1 MENSTS
7 SKNNDDQQTEFK
19 RFATKRIIV
28 CTLLAVVG
36 IWLFGAVLGFFEKPS
51 QVRVAHKTDSPVGEV
66 PSADKAKPEISHE
79 PADKEVLK
87 ATEAT
92 EGSEPT
98 VGHEAAESPEATE
111 GSEPTEGHEAAESPE
126 ATKGTEATEGHEAT
140 EKKRHYDKD
149 TAGGIM
155 TPDFIALDKAL
166 TAQEAVEHLREK
178 HHDIKKPAHLF
189 VVDEHGKPLGT
200 VSMQQLMFA
209 APDSALEDVMTGDA
223 MSVKTALSHEKVKN
237 LMDRH
242 HLQTVP
248 VVDTTN
254 KLVGIVKADQ
264 MIHLAQKEATKT
276 VTHAPQ
282 PAPKPAHTEPAK
294 TAPHAPPHK
303 AEVKKT
309 EHPLPSPHEKTAAP
323 GHAPAPTHG
332 LAEVAETKPKA
343 KGVAFVEATIK
354 PLSYELNER
363 FYGWR
368 VNDILDFTDNVNNF
382 QLGVLEVTRRTAV
395 SLTERIS
402 RTGTTA
408 SFDRNLE
415 NAMNWFMI
423 KSDRYWFPSPE
434 SKYKAGLDEL
444 KKYKEKLEKGEANFH
459 TRPDN
464 LIPLLMA
471 YEDLLGSCEEN
482 LVKAE
487 EDDGSSVSF
496 FKADDYFYYAQG
508 IASAMGTILHAVLE
522 DFLITVESRR
532 GAEVLHHAIE
542 SCHHASEIDPF
553 LITNSSLSGI
563 LANHRANLA
572 APMSHARFYINV
584 LIKTLST

>member
-1 MENSTS
+1 MENSTN
-7 SKNNDDQQTEFK
+7 SKNKDDQQTEFK

-51 QVRVAHKTDSPVGEV
+51 QVQVAHKTDSSVGEV
-66 PSADKAKPEISHE
+66 IPSEKAKPEIIHE
-79 PADKEVLK
+79 PVEKEALK
-87 ATEAT
+87 AV
-92 EGSEPT
+92 EP
-98 VGHEAAESPEATE
+98 
-111 GSEPTEGHEAAESPE
+111 
-126 ATKGTEATEGHEAT
+126 HEAT
-140 EKKRHYDKD
+140 EALKTTEHTQVTEGPKTTDKKRPYDKD

-155 TPDFIALDKAL
+155 TPDFIALDKGL

-178 HHDIKKPAHLF
+178 PHDIKKPAHLF
-189 VVDEHGKPLGT
+189 VVDEHGKPLGR

-209 APDSALEDVMTGDA
+209 APDAALEDVMTADA
-223 MSVKTALSHEKVKN
+223 MSVKTGLSHEKIKN
-237 LMDRH
+237 FMDRH

-248 VVDTTN
+248 VIDTAN

-264 MIHLAQKEATKT
+264 VIYLAQKETAKP
-276 VTHAPQ
+276 VVHAPQ
-282 PAPKPAHTEPAK
+282 PAPEPAHPEPAK
-294 TAPHAPPHK
+294 TAPHAPAHK
-303 AEVKKT
+303 AEVKKP
-309 EHPLPSPHEKTAAP
+309 EHPLPSPHEKTAAH
-323 GHAPAPTHG
+323 GHAPPPTHG
-332 LAEVAETKPKA
+332 VAEIEETKPRP

-354 PLSYELNER
+354 PLSYELNDR
-363 FYGWR
+363 FWGWR
-368 VNDILDFTDNVNNF
+368 VNDILNFTDNVNNF

-395 SLTERIS
+395 SLAERIS
-402 RTGTTA
+402 RTGATA
-408 SFDRNLE
+408 AFDRNLE

-423 KSDRYWFPSPE
+423 KADTYWFPSPE
-434 SKYKAGLDEL
+434 TKYNDGLDEL
-444 KKYKEKLEKGEANFH
+444 RNYKKNLEKGEARFH
-459 TRPDN
+459 TRTDN

-482 LVKAE
+482 LVKTE

-496 FKADDYFYYAQG
+496 FKSDDYFYYAQG
-508 IASAMGTILHAVLE
+508 VASAMQTILEAVLE

-532 GAEVLHHAIE
+532 GTDVLHHAIE
-542 SCHHASEIDPF
+542 SCHHASEIDPL

>member
-1 MENSTS
+1 MENSSS

-36 IWLFGAVLGFFEKPS
+36 IWLFGTVLGFFEKPS
-51 QVRVAHKTDSPVGEV
+51 EIQVAHKTDSPVGEV
-66 PSADKAKPEISHE
+66 PSTDKAKSEISHE
-79 PADKEVLK
+79 PTVKQGSEATEGHEAAETPEATETHED
-87 ATEAT
+87 TEAT
-92 EGSEPT
+92 EGSE
-98 VGHEAAESPEATE
+98 AAEGSEATE
-111 GSEPTEGHEAAESPE
+111 GSEPTEGHEAAE
-126 ATKGTEATEGHEAT
+126 
-140 EKKRHYDKD
+140 KKRHYDKD

-155 TPDFIALDKAL
+155 TSDFIALNKAM
-166 TAQEAVEHLREK
+166 TAQEAVEQLRTK
-178 HHDIKKPAHLF
+178 HHDIKQPVHLF

-200 VSMQQLMFA
+200 VSMEQLMFA
-209 APDSALEDVMTGDA
+209 ASDSALEDTMTGDV
-223 MSVKTALSHEKVKN
+223 MSVKTGLGNEKVKIF
-237 LMDRH
+237 MDRH

-248 VVDTTN
+248 VIDTTN
-254 KLVGIVKADQ
+254 RLVGIVKADQ
-264 MIHLAQKEATKT
+264 VIHLAKKETAKT
-276 VTHAPQ
+276 AIHAPAHREPAEPVTHAPA
-282 PAPKPAHTEPAK
+282 PAPKAATEKPE
-294 TAPHAPPHK
+294 HA
-303 AEVKKT
+303 
-309 EHPLPSPHEKTAAP
+309 LPSPHEKTAVP

-332 LAEVAETKPKA
+332 LAEVAETKPRP

-368 VNDILDFTDNVNNF
+368 VNDILDFTDNINNF

-402 RTGTTA
+402 RTGATA
-408 SFDRNLE
+408 SFDKNLE

-444 KKYKEKLEKGEANFH
+444 KNYKEKLEKGEANFH

-482 LVKAE
+482 LVKTE
-487 EDDGSSVSF
+487 EEDGSSVSF
-496 FKADDYFYYAQG
+496 FKADDYFFYAQG
-508 IASAMGTILHAVLE
+508 IASAMRTILEAVLE

-542 SCHHASEIDPF
+542 SCHHASEIDPL
-553 LITNSSLSGI
+553 LITNSSLGGI

>member
-1 MENSTS
+1 METSTN
-7 SKNNDDQQTEFK
+7 SKNSNDQKTEFK

-51 QVRVAHKTDSPVGEV
+51 QVRVAHKTESPVEEV

-79 PADKEVLK
+79 PSEKQDS
-87 ATEAT
+87 EA
-92 EGSEPT
+92 SESS
-98 VGHEAAESPEATE
+98 V
-111 GSEPTEGHEAAESPE
+111 
-126 ATKGTEATEGHEAT
+126 ATEGHESAESPETTEGSETTEGPKAT
-140 EKKRHYDKD
+140 VKKRHYDKD

-155 TPDFIALDKAL
+155 TPDFIALDKTL

-178 HHDIKKPAHLF
+178 HHDIKQPVHLF
-189 VVDEHGKPLGT
+189 VVDEHGKLLGT
-200 VSMQQLMFA
+200 LSMEQLMFA
-209 APDSALEDVMTGDA
+209 ASDSPLEDFMDSDV
-223 MSVKTALSHEKVKN
+223 MSVKTGLSNEKVKN
-237 LMDRH
+237 LTDRH
-242 HLQTVP
+242 HLQTIP
-248 VVDTTN
+248 VVDNTN
-254 KLVGIVKADQ
+254 RLVGIVKADQ
-264 MIHLAQKEATKT
+264 VIHLAKKETAKT
-276 VTHAPQ
+276 AIHAPAHREPAESVTHAPA
-282 PAPKPAHTEPAK
+282 PAPKAATKKPE
-294 TAPHAPPHK
+294 HA
-303 AEVKKT
+303 
-309 EHPLPSPHEKTAAP
+309 LPSPHKKTAAP
-323 GHAPAPTHG
+323 SHAAPTHKETAVPGHAAPTHG
-332 LAEVAETKPKA
+332 LAEVAETKPKP

-363 FYGWR
+363 FWGWR

-408 SFDRNLE
+408 AFDRNLE

-434 SKYKAGLDEL
+434 AKYKAGLDEL
-444 KKYKEKLEKGEANFH
+444 KKYKEKLEIGEARFH
-459 TRPDN
+459 TRTDN
-464 LIPLLMA
+464 LIPLLMS

-482 LVKAE
+482 LVKAK
-487 EDDGSSVSF
+487 EDDGSTVSF

-542 SCHHASEIDPF
+542 SCHHAAEIDPL